1 MAVITIS
8 RQFGAGGRTLGE
20 QLASRLGYALVD
32 EDIIEQTAQK
42 ANVSPEWI
50 KSLEQEAGGSLQRYF
65 SGLKRV
71 RESYLYK
78 AVIDRR
84 GYIDGHRYVELL
96 YEIIPQIANQNN
108 VIILGRG
115 GQYILQN
122 RPQTY
127 HFLLVARHEDRI
139 QFLCQNYEI
148 DRNKAQQIVT
158 RQDKIRTNLYRF
170 FGKEDYN
177 SPFLYHAVLNMSLL
191 SLEQALSCT
200 SSALMPLNQQE
211 TVSSPSADN

>member
-1 MAVITIS
+1 MSVITIS
-8 RQFGAGGRTLGE
+8 RQFGAGGRTLGNN
-20 QLASRLGYALVD
+20 LANRLGYALVD

-65 SGLKRV
+65 SGLKSV
-71 RESYLYK
+71 RKSYLYK
-78 AVIDRR
+78 AVIDNR

-96 YEIIPQIANQNN
+96 YEIIPQIANKDN

-122 RPQTY
+122 RPDTY
-127 HFLLVARHEDRI
+127 HLLLVARHEDRI
-139 QFLCQNYEI
+139 GFLCQHYDI
-148 DRNKAQQIVT
+148 DRNKAQQIVGH
-158 RQDKIRTNLYRF
+158 QDKIRTNLYRF

-177 SPFLYHAVLNMSLL
+177 SPFLYHAVLNMSQLNQ
-191 SLEQALSCT
+191 EQARNSIT
-200 SSALMPLNQQE
+200 SLIA
-211 TVSSPSADN
+211 SSREAASSLADN

>member
-1 MAVITIS
+1 MPVITIS
-8 RQFGAGGRTLGE
+8 RHFGAGGRTLGE
-20 QLASRLGYALVD
+20 HLASRLGYAVVD

-65 SGLKRV
+65 SGLKSV

-78 AVIDRR
+78 AAVGKQ

-96 YEIIPQIANQNN
+96 YEIIPQLANRGN

-115 GQYILQN
+115 SQYILQN
-122 RPQTY
+122 RPNTY

-139 QFLCQNYEI
+139 QFLSQNYDI
-148 DRNKAQQIVT
+148 DQNKAQQIVS

-177 SPFLYHAVLNMSLL
+177 SPFLYHAVLNMSQL
-191 SLEQALSCT
+191 SQEQALKC
-200 SSALMPLNQQE
+200 SSALLDPDKE
-211 TVSSPSADN
+211 TSTSVQDN

>member
-1 MAVITIS
+1 MPVITIS
-8 RQFGAGGRTLGE
+8 RQFGAGGRTLGNN
-20 QLASRLGYALVD
+20 LASRLGYTVVD
-32 EDIIEQTAQK
+32 EDVIEQIAQK

-65 SGLKRV
+65 SGLKSV

-78 AVIDRR
+78 AVIDKQ

-96 YEIIPQIANQNN
+96 YEIIPQLANRGN

-115 GQYILQN
+115 SHYILQN
-122 RPQTY
+122 RPNTY

-139 QFLCQNYEI
+139 QFLCQNYDI
-148 DRNKAQQIVT
+148 DQNKAQQIVS
-158 RQDKIRTNLYRF
+158 RQDKIRTNLYRY

-177 SPFLYHAVLNMSLL
+177 SPFLYHTVLNMSHL
-191 SLEQALSCT
+191 SLDQALN
-200 SSALMPLNQQE
+200 SSAALLAPDGE
-211 TVSSPSADN
+211 ASASAEDN

>member
-1 MAVITIS
+1 MPVITIS
-8 RQFGAGGRTLGE
+8 RQFGAGGRTLGNN
-20 QLASRLGYALVD
+20 LASRLGYTVVD
-32 EDIIEQTAQK
+32 EDVIEQIAQK

-65 SGLKRV
+65 SGLKSV

-78 AVIDRR
+78 AVIDKQ

-96 YEIIPQIANQNN
+96 YEIIPQLANRGN

-115 GQYILQN
+115 SHYILQN
-122 RPQTY
+122 RPNTY

-139 QFLCQNYEI
+139 QFLCQNYDI
-148 DRNKAQQIVT
+148 DQNKAQQIVS
-158 RQDKIRTNLYRF
+158 RQDKIRTNLYRY

-177 SPFLYHAVLNMSLL
+177 SPFLYHTVLNMSQL
-191 SLEQALSCT
+191 SLDQALN
-200 SSALMPLNQQE
+200 SSAALLAPDGE
-211 TVSSPSADN
+211 ASASAEDN

>member
-1 MAVITIS
+1 MPVITIS

-20 QLASRLGYALVD
+20 HLASSLGYAVVD

-42 ANVSPEWI
+42 ANVSPEWV

-65 SGLKRV
+65 SGLKSV
-71 RESYLYK
+71 RQSYLYK
-78 AVIDRR
+78 AVIDKQ

-96 YEIIPQIANQNN
+96 YEIIPQLANRDN

-115 GQYILQN
+115 SQYILQN
-122 RPQTY
+122 RPNTY
-127 HFLLVARHEDRI
+127 HLLLVARHEDRI
-139 QFLCQNYEI
+139 HFLSQNYQI
-148 DRNKAQQIVT
+148 DRNKAQQIVS

-177 SPFLYHAVLNMSLL
+177 SPFLYHVVLNMSQL
-191 SLEQALSCT
+191 SQEQALNS
-200 SSALMPLNQQE
+200 SSALLAPEQE
-211 TVSSPSADN
+211 ASDSFRNN

>member
-1 MAVITIS
+1 
-8 RQFGAGGRTLGE
+8 
-20 QLASRLGYALVD
+20 
-32 EDIIEQTAQK
+32 
-42 ANVSPEWI
+42 
-50 KSLEQEAGGSLQRYF
+50 
-65 SGLKRV
+65 
-71 RESYLYK
+71 
-78 AVIDRR
+78 
-84 GYIDGHRYVELL
+84 
-96 YEIIPQIANQNN
+96 
-108 VIILGRG
+108 
-115 GQYILQN
+115 
-122 RPQTY
+122 
-127 HFLLVARHEDRI
+127 VARHEDRI